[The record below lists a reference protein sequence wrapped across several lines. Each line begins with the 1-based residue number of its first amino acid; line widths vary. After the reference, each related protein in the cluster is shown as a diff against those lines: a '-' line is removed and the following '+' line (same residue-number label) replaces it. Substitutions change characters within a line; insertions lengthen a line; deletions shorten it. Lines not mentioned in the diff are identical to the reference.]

1 MDEEVPV
8 RPVLFIRFFVNH
20 YFVVVVDYEEDMMF
34 TFGRHI
40 NPDLAGVYTHNE
52 EIAPVARTMVM
63 ATLAELFQ
71 WECFSTAPNH
81 VLSVNWEQV
90 GVIPAFPP
98 FFFVLFFVITFVLT
112 GRSFTEWARL
122 CPVACSVTKALLS
135 NGIEC
140 DEEGYPVVPTIECA
154 HYSRLRLLNET
165 IDRLQHCYH
174 LYRQTMQLA

>member
-1 MDEEVPV
+1 MWFVHLEAVRAFCMEQGPEEAELKELRRQLCLPKDEEVPV

-52 EIAPVARTMVM
+52 EDWHQWQGQW
-63 ATLAELFQ
+63 LWLHLQKLFQ

-122 CPVACSVTKALLS
+122 WPCGLLS
-135 NGIEC
+135 DQGTT
-140 DEEGYPVVPTIECA
+140 VQW
-154 HYSRLRLLNET
+154 H
-165 IDRLQHCYH
+165 
-174 LYRQTMQLA
+174 